1 VTSHMSTP
9 KVRKKRNN
17 FERDEV
23 RRPCVSYMRKIK
35 PYVRGKLY
43 VVCPPDLGFIKEM
56 WRIAA
61 MKLDGYDKGVYDMN
75 LVHVDGDV
83 VKVWLI
89 EFKYGKNGYTTEQ
102 KEVAEMFECTP
113 VNTIKIY
120 SLAEFQEFCDRELL

>member
-1 VTSHMSTP
+1 MIVKY
-9 KVRKKRNN
+9 KVNKKRNN

-35 PYVRGKLY
+35 PYVKGKIY
-43 VVCPPDLGFIKEM
+43 VVSPPDMGFIKEM

-61 MKLDGYDKGVYDMN
+61 MKLDGYDKGVFDMN
-75 LVHVDGDV
+75 IVHVVGDV

-89 EFKYGKNGYTTEQ
+89 EFKYGKNGYTPEQ
-102 KEVAEMFECTP
+102 AEIAEMFECTP

-120 SLAEFQEFCDRELL
+120 SLKEFQDWCDRELL